1 MKKLKLSSSLKEH
14 KDIHTQHGAFLLPH
28 ILCSQGKSQSM
39 ASKNRTIRKRK
50 LNTPRTKCK
59 QRSRRRDS
67 LFRKAFED
75 CCECDADIFLM
86 IRLKHN
92 GQIFMFNSDSGWPPM
107 QEDMVGTAGCK
118 NGANIYILPL
128 FQALA
133 AKPDRVSLRISFNP
147 RNMVAMVIQRTKLCW
162 THNLY
167 RPLPINFLFYLEPR
181 LNAR

>member
-39 ASKNRTIRKRK
+39 ASKNRTIRKRN

-107 QEDMVGTAGCK
+107 QEDMFFHYPRPKT
-118 NGANIYILPL
+118 ISW
-128 FQALA
+128 QELA
-133 AKPDRVSLRISFNP
+133 ARYTNGT
-147 RNMVAMVIQRTKLCW
+147 N
-162 THNLY
+162 
-167 RPLPINFLFYLEPR
+167 EPR
-181 LNAR
+181 QQK

>member
-1 MKKLKLSSSLKEH
+1 MKKLKLSSSLREH
-14 KDIHTQHGAFLLPH
+14 KDIHTQHGAFPLPH
-28 ILCSQGKSQSM
+28 ILYSQGKSQSM

-107 QEDMVGTAGCK
+107 QEDMVGICYGNKETQFLIIHQFFHYPRPK
-118 NGANIYILPL
+118 TISW
-128 FQALA
+128 QELA
-133 AKPDRVSLRISFNP
+133 ARYTNGT
-147 RNMVAMVIQRTKLCW
+147 N
-162 THNLY
+162 
-167 RPLPINFLFYLEPR
+167 EPR
-181 LNAR
+181 QQK